1 MVFTVSSLGEKAII
15 IRFEQKISED
25 VHRHVFYIQHCI
37 EQEKLVGVIELVP
50 AYCSIVIHY
59 DPYLVWQHNKQ
70 KGIEL
75 MPSTYMLTTI
85 ESLVHA
91 AKHREAEQFDAQ
103 STRIVEI
110 PVCYG
115 GQYGADLQDVA
126 QHNNLSTDEVIAIH
140 SGHLY
145 FVHMLGFAP
154 GFPYLG
160 GMDKRIAMPRKAIPR
175 PAIAAGSVGIAGEQ
189 TGIYPISTPGG
200 WRIIGRTPLQLF
212 KPEHDMPT
220 LIQAGDYIKFIPI
233 REEQFIDISRLQWT

>member
-1 MVFTVSSLGEKAII
+1 MVFTVTSLGEKAIVV
-15 IRFEQKISED
+15 RLEQQISEQ
-25 VHRHVFYIQHCI
+25 VHHQIFLIQTRL
-37 EQEKLVGVIELVP
+37 EQEAIVGVIELVP

-59 DPYLVWQHNKQ
+59 DPYIVWKYLKQHK
-70 KGIEL
+70 IEK
-75 MPSTYMLTTI
+75 TAGQYMLDTI
-85 ESLVHA
+85 EKLVYSTQQH
-91 AKHREAEQFDAQ
+91 EQKYTQ
-103 STRIVEI
+103 TTRIVEI

-115 GQYGADLQDVA
+115 GNYGPDLKEVARYNDISVEDV
-126 QHNNLSTDEVIAIH
+126 VAIH
-140 SGHLY
+140 SGKPY

-175 PAIAAGSVGIAGEQ
+175 PAIEAGSIGIAGEQ

-212 KPEHDMPT
+212 HPENEMPT

-233 REEQFIDISRLQWT
+233 SAEQFTEISRKQWT